1 MEKAK
6 KYLNKR
12 ADLFLFEHINGYRLI
27 DYLVDEGITL
37 SSDGILYWENKPIA
51 YLGEEIIPIKGQKK
65 RLRKALEKILEVKA
79 VAEADEVYNSGLE
92 LGEAVAEANENAY
105 WLGRFWKLS
114 EGESDSISETL
125 RRLDE
130 LPELDPS
137 VEYEN
142 RIHEK
147 ELRRAEI
154 TIKILNELPHVRIEK
169 KKILGIIPRYHVKLK
184 PGYGEF
190 FHNHLGDYT
199 RSEIYSV
206 LLELE
211 DRLTGKNKE
220 SIRVLRKEFEKRE
233 GISRKKK
240 AGVLAIFLFGVAM
253 AIGAYYLY
261 KKWSEEATITPTTT
275 TPITPHVERPEIY
288 SVKLPKNLST
298 NSYLPIT
305 VQADADKVLAEIS
318 INGVSENVTLTK
330 KNGIFEIEIPVKE
343 GIYIINKIHA
353 IKDKVSISK
362 DINTVLTAFD
372 RPVINNVVYE
382 SRTKPGSEVVIL
394 VNASDTSGIDRAVM
408 RVKDPSGKVFK
419 LLGNLECGLY
429 VFRIP
434 IEKEPAY
441 NFKLILS
448 DPFNNT
454 VTYNGS
460 IISLDSPIINSIKI
474 NEYPDSNLAEIL
486 INATDTSGIKDVF
499 AEYNS
504 TIVPAEKVEGLYKIS
519 LPINFSKVSEH
530 IIKIYAKDPFNQ
542 TTEKLISIPI
552 KDSDSDGLTD
562 ILERKI
568 YGTDPFKADTDDDG
582 FNDKFEVDNGLNPL
596 KPNPNVHYLYFSGLS
611 FDNAKA
617 IGLPLDQDGNMQP
630 TEQEFDRTVIENK
643 NLLVIPT
650 LLNYYKNVASDGSIN
665 ETELNKTINFS
676 DLVNRLYEIIGENI
690 ISNLIPITDYA
701 TTLGL
706 QLNFD
711 EVNATNATAK
721 AIGYYA
727 IAVKDE
733 ELPEELRSLKIL
745 TAGTQI
751 EKYGDKLVDFSPI
764 IFYSVDG
771 NDYMLEIDKPR
782 NTWMLAK
789 QMYLINQT
797 GFPIIKHPEVFEGLN
812 GKVIANAYSL
822 FDAKYGISYMEKEVN
837 NRIITPTDKDVWD
850 LIMLQWKLYSDKAFN
865 KSALY
870 NRDFPWYN
878 STQLDNLYQDKN
890 TRRQALLFLF
900 YLPNTTWDLENQT
913 KVFGIEG
920 AKVSLIQADK
930 EYQKISELYPDG
942 KLYNKF
948 LGNVDLRLY
957 YYDWVG
963 DRGAHEL
970 SNTVKQYVGL
980 DWKALAKIIRD
991 HPLDYWNY
999 LKDYDGIDQYL
1010 TKNWSYWDLV
1020 KAIASYERWNPNVHE
1035 VEECNYVIPD
1045 ILRLAGFPTSHINI
1059 EPTPKGAANREW
1071 AISLPDYIL
1080 KNIQQNDI
1088 LVGPGNTF
1096 GLYACKE
1103 GLEKDNIKEAYV
1115 LLPSTDKVIY
1125 LMKKY

>member
-1 MEKAK
+1 M
-6 KYLNKR
+6 
-12 ADLFLFEHINGYRLI
+12 FLFEHINGYRLI

-37 SSDGILYWENKPIA
+37 SSDGILYWENEPIA

-79 VAEADEVYNSGLE
+79 MAEADEAYNSGLE

-105 WLGRFWKLS
+105 WLGRFWKLL
-114 EGESDSISETL
+114 EGERDSISETL

-137 VEYEN
+137 VEYES

-169 KKILGIIPRYHVKLK
+169 KKILGIIPRYRVKLN

-220 SIRVLRKEFEKRE
+220 SIRALRKEFEKRE
-233 GISRKKK
+233 GISRRKK
-240 AGVLAIFLFGVAM
+240 AGVLAIFLLGVAM

-261 KKWSEEATITPTTT
+261 KKWSKEVTITSTTT
-275 TPITPHVERPEIY
+275 TPIERP
-288 SVKLPKNLST
+288 
-298 NSYLPIT
+298 
-305 VQADADKVLAEIS
+305 
-318 INGVSENVTLTK
+318 
-330 KNGIFEIEIPVKE
+330 
-343 GIYIINKIHA
+343 
-353 IKDKVSISK
+353 
-362 DINTVLTAFD
+362 
-372 RPVINNVVYE
+372 
-382 SRTKPGSEVVIL
+382 
-394 VNASDTSGIDRAVM
+394 
-408 RVKDPSGKVFK
+408 
-419 LLGNLECGLY
+419 
-429 VFRIP
+429 
-434 IEKEPAY
+434 
-441 NFKLILS
+441 
-448 DPFNNT
+448 
-454 VTYNGS
+454 
-460 IISLDSPIINSIKI
+460 
-474 NEYPDSNLAEIL
+474 
-486 INATDTSGIKDVF
+486 
-499 AEYNS
+499 
-504 TIVPAEKVEGLYKIS
+504 
-519 LPINFSKVSEH
+519 
-530 IIKIYAKDPFNQ
+530 
-542 TTEKLISIPI
+542 
-552 KDSDSDGLTD
+552 
-562 ILERKI
+562 
-568 YGTDPFKADTDDDG
+568 DTDNDG
-582 FNDKFEVDNGLNPL
+582 FSDKFEADNGLDPL
-596 KPNPNVHYLYFSGLS
+596 KPNPNVRYLYVSGIDL
-611 FDNAKA
+611 DNAKA
-617 IGLPLDQDGNMQP
+617 IGLPLDVDGKMQL
-630 TEQEFDRTVIENK
+630 TELEFDRTVIENK
-643 NLLVIPT
+643 DLLIIPT
-650 LLNYYKNVASDGSIN
+650 LVDYYKNVTSDGSIS
-665 ETELNKTINFS
+665 ESELNKTINFS
-676 DLVNRLYEIIGENI
+676 GLVNKLYGI
-690 ISNLIPITDYA
+690 ISESTTSDLIPITDYA
-701 TTLGL
+701 ARLGL

-711 EVNATNATAK
+711 EAKATNATAK

-733 ELPEELRSLKIL
+733 GLSEELRSLKIL

-771 NDYMLEIDKPR
+771 NDYVLEIDKPR

-812 GKVIANAYSL
+812 GKIIANAYSL

-837 NRIITPTDKDVWD
+837 NRTITPTDEDVWD
-850 LIMLQWKLYSDKAFN
+850 IIMLQWKLYSEKAFN

-942 KLYNKF
+942 KLTHDIW
-948 LGNVDLRLY
+948 GEVDLRWY
-957 YYDWVG
+957 YYDWVE
-963 DRGAHEL
+963 DRGIHEL
-970 SNTVKQYVGL
+970 ENTHIQYVGL
-980 DWKALAKIIRD
+980 KPLELWDIITK
-991 HPLDYWNY
+991 HSLDYWNY
-999 LKDYDGIDQYL
+999 LKDYDGLDQYL

-1020 KAIASYERWNPNVHE
+1020 KAIASYERWNVGE
-1035 VEECNYVIPD
+1035 KGGIEEMGINFIIPD
-1045 ILRLAGFPTSHINI
+1045 TLKMFGFPTSHINI

-1103 GLEKDNIKEAYV
+1103 GLEKDNIKETYV

-1125 LMKKY
+1125 LMKES

>member
-1 MEKAK
+1 
-6 KYLNKR
+6 LNKR

-27 DYLVDEGITL
+27 DYLVEEGITL
-37 SSDGILYWENKPIA
+37 SSDGILYWENEPIA

-79 VAEADEVYNSGLE
+79 MAEADEAYNSGLE

-105 WLGRFWKLS
+105 WLGRFWKLL
-114 EGESDSISETL
+114 EGERDSISETL

-137 VEYEN
+137 VEYES

-169 KKILGIIPRYHVKLK
+169 KKILGIIPRYRVKLN

-220 SIRVLRKEFEKRE
+220 SIRALRKEFEKRE
-233 GISRKKK
+233 GISRRKK
-240 AGVLAIFLFGVAM
+240 AGVLAIFLLGVAM

-261 KKWSEEATITPTTT
+261 KKWSKEVTITSTTT
-275 TPITPHVERPEIY
+275 TPIERP
-288 SVKLPKNLST
+288 
-298 NSYLPIT
+298 
-305 VQADADKVLAEIS
+305 
-318 INGVSENVTLTK
+318 
-330 KNGIFEIEIPVKE
+330 
-343 GIYIINKIHA
+343 
-353 IKDKVSISK
+353 
-362 DINTVLTAFD
+362 
-372 RPVINNVVYE
+372 
-382 SRTKPGSEVVIL
+382 
-394 VNASDTSGIDRAVM
+394 
-408 RVKDPSGKVFK
+408 
-419 LLGNLECGLY
+419 
-429 VFRIP
+429 
-434 IEKEPAY
+434 
-441 NFKLILS
+441 
-448 DPFNNT
+448 
-454 VTYNGS
+454 
-460 IISLDSPIINSIKI
+460 
-474 NEYPDSNLAEIL
+474 
-486 INATDTSGIKDVF
+486 
-499 AEYNS
+499 
-504 TIVPAEKVEGLYKIS
+504 
-519 LPINFSKVSEH
+519 
-530 IIKIYAKDPFNQ
+530 
-542 TTEKLISIPI
+542 
-552 KDSDSDGLTD
+552 
-562 ILERKI
+562 
-568 YGTDPFKADTDDDG
+568 DTDDDG
-582 FNDKFEVDNGLNPL
+582 FSDKFEADNGLDPL
-596 KPNPNVHYLYFSGLS
+596 KPNPNVRYLYVSGIDL
-611 FDNAKA
+611 DNAKA
-617 IGLPLDQDGNMQP
+617 IGLPLDVDGKMQL
-630 TEQEFDRTVIENK
+630 TELEFDRTVIENK
-643 NLLVIPT
+643 DLLIIPT
-650 LLNYYKNVASDGSIN
+650 LVDYYKNVTSDGSIS
-665 ETELNKTINFS
+665 ESELNKTINFS
-676 DLVNRLYEIIGENI
+676 GLVNNLYGI
-690 ISNLIPITDYA
+690 ISESTTSDLIPITDYA
-701 TTLGL
+701 ARLGL

-711 EVNATNATAK
+711 EVKATNATAK

-733 ELPEELRSLKIL
+733 GLPEELRSLKIL

-771 NDYMLEIDKPR
+771 NDYVLEIDKPR

-812 GKVIANAYSL
+812 GKIIANAYSL

-837 NRIITPTDKDVWD
+837 NRTITPTDEDVWD
-850 LIMLQWKLYSDKAFN
+850 IIMLQWKLYSEKAFN

-913 KVFGIEG
+913 KVLGIEG

-942 KLYNKF
+942 KLTHDIW
-948 LGNVDLRLY
+948 GEVDLRWY
-957 YYDWVG
+957 YYDWVT
-963 DRGAHEL
+963 DRCTPL
-970 SNTVKQYVGL
+970 SHPPRLVETGKQYVGIYADQL
-980 DWKALAKIIRD
+980 WDIITK

-999 LKDYDGIDQYL
+999 LKDYDGLDQYL

-1020 KAIASYERWNPNVHE
+1020 KAVASYERWNPNIE
-1035 VEECNYVIPD
+1035 WEEEGVYYTIPQT
-1045 ILRLAGFPTSHINI
+1045 LQMFGFPVTHIIINP
-1059 EPTPKGAANREW
+1059 EPKGTVGSEW
-1071 AISLPDYIL
+1071 AVSLPDYVAESLKTKFSNQKIL
-1080 KNIQQNDI
+1080 
-1088 LVGPGNTF
+1088 LGPGNIF
-1096 GLYACKE
+1096 GLYSSGN
-1103 GLEKDNIKEAYV
+1103 GLEKDGIKDVFVWILSCVE
-1115 LLPSTDKVIY
+1115 SDKRIY
-1125 LMKKY
+1125 LMKKS

>member
-1 MEKAK
+1 MNYFPIVDATDFIDFLNLINRNDEAWKEFVKGKIELIHIDKKGRINRIGKDPIEDDEKLAELVEKWLTEDEVGNGYWNNLLK
-6 KYLNKR
+6 KYFPK
-12 ADLFLFEHINGYRLI
+12 
-27 DYLVDEGITL
+27 
-37 SSDGILYWENKPIA
+37 
-51 YLGEEIIPIKGQKK
+51 
-65 RLRKALEKILEVKA
+65 EVP
-79 VAEADEVYNSGLE
+79 S
-92 LGEAVAEANENAY
+92 
-105 WLGRFWKLS
+105 WKLLKKVDFS
-114 EGESDSISETL
+114 E
-125 RRLDE
+125 RMKE
-130 LPELDPS
+130 L
-137 VEYEN
+137 
-142 RIHEK
+142 EK
-147 ELRRAEI
+147 ELLEG
-154 TIKILNELPHVRIEK
+154 IEK
-169 KKILGIIPRYHVKLK
+169 LEIRKKKLFGIIPKTEIS
-184 PGYGEF
+184 GYEEF
-190 FHNHLGDYT
+190 FYKKLGKYGKK
-199 RSEIYSV
+199 EIYEALKGLENKVGEKEREKIRAVIKVYEKKEGLNKKRRYGLILGAV
-206 LLELE
+206 LLA
-211 DRLTGKNKE
+211 
-220 SIRVLRKEFEKRE
+220 
-233 GISRKKK
+233 GIGSY
-240 AGVLAIFLFGVAM
+240 GI
-253 AIGAYYLY
+253 YNLY
-261 KKWSEEATITPTTT
+261 KQLQGGGEQHPTQTTT
-275 TPITPHVERPEIY
+275 SPPMNTTTSVPQEKPKPEIY
-288 SVKLPKNLST
+288 SFQIPKNITT
-298 NSYLPIT
+298 NSILPIYIN
-305 VQADADKVLAEIS
+305 ASADKVLIEAEI
-318 INGVSENVTLTK
+318 NGAKSNITASLL
-330 KNGIFEIEIPVKE
+330 GDIFRASIPVKE
-343 GIYIINKIHA
+343 GIYKIDKIYAFKGNNSVVEEINKIF
-353 IKDKVSISK
+353 K
-362 DINTVLTAFD
+362 AFD
-372 RPVINNVVYE
+372 KPVINEVIYQN
-382 SRTKPGSEVVIL
+382 RTSPGKEVIVK

-434 IEKEPAY
+434 IEKEPEY

-454 VTYNGS
+454 ATYSGS
-460 IISLDSPIINSIKI
+460 IVSLDSPVINSVKI
-474 NEYPDSNLAEIL
+474 NEYPERNLAEIL

-499 AEYNS
+499 AKYNS
-504 TIVPAEKVEGLYKIS
+504 TIIPAEKVNGSYKIS
-519 LPINFSKVSEH
+519 LPINFSKVSEN

-617 IGLPLDQDGNMQP
+617 IGLPLDQDGIMQP

-733 ELPEELRSLKIL
+733 RLPEELDALKIL

-812 GKVIANAYSL
+812 GKIIANAYSL

-913 KVFGIEG
+913 KVLGIEG

-942 KLYNKF
+942 KLKSHVTGEDVN
-948 LGNVDLRLY
+948 LRFY
-957 YYDWVG
+957 FYDWLV
-963 DRGAHEL
+963 DRGHHGL
-970 SNTVKQYVGL
+970 SNTCLQFEGVNATTLRDIVSSHPI
-980 DWKALAKIIRD
+980 DFWK
-991 HPLDYWNY
+991 Y
-999 LKDYDGIDQYL
+999 LKDYDGLDQYL

-1125 LMKKY
+1125 LMKKS